1 MKPTAIKTFLF
12 SLILALFY
20 PSNMQA
26 QNKTS
31 PTEIIYVYDA
41 LCGWCYG
48 FSPVMHKVYK
58 KYNNGINFL
67 VVSGGLVTGERIG
80 PVDEVAPY
88 IKTAY
93 KTVEERTGVTFGEE
107 FLRQLEK
114 GEMVFTSLPAAVA
127 MAVFKMYQPEKA
139 IEYAEALQNAIYFE
153 GMPPEPY
160 EGYAQV
166 ASTFGL
172 DADAFLRK
180 MNMDMLQQQAYADFT
195 IAYDMGVT
203 GFPAVFLRSGKDTYQ
218 VAAGYTDYDT
228 LVARIE
234 EVLADIKTE
243 AAPDSWYDEH

>member
-1 MKPTAIKTFLF
+1 MKPGTILLLLL
-12 SLILALFY
+12 SLSLAVIH

-26 QNKTS
+26 QNKKT

-58 KYNNGINFL
+58 KYNNGIDFI

-80 PVDEVAPY
+80 PVGEVAPY

-93 KTVEERTGVTFGEE
+93 KTVEERTGVTFGDE

-127 MAVFKMYQPEKA
+127 MAVFKMYQPDKA
-139 IEYAEALQNAIYFE
+139 VDFAEALQNAIYFE

-166 ASTFGL
+166 ASTFGI
-172 DADAFLRK
+172 DAAAFLKK

-203 GFPAVFLRSGKDTYQ
+203 GFPAVFVRNGKDTYQ
-218 VAAGYTDYDT
+218 VAEGYVDYDT
-228 LVARIE
+228 LVSRIE
-234 EVLADIKTE
+234 EVLTEIKSE
-243 AAPDSWYDEH
+243 AAPDTWYDEH